1 MEEVT
6 QLGKA
11 LYNVRKAHRLLHDYQ
26 TRMLDLA
33 YFIKTKLG
41 MPKFTGKKHFSN
53 PISSSSQSDKN
64 IWRDMWA
71 WNFLYSY
78 VFEYYLGVKDVNNK
92 KYAISLI
99 QYSDT
104 GYFDSQNVSS
114 NLPDSFTAEEHCS
127 SKLLIVLEEI
137 DKDGKWNWGDGSSIE
152 SIVLNKEY
160 GCSSHEKTTLQLPD
174 GGVQIIYSVP
184 LENMGNEMSVLKELQ
199 AFVDYCNNEGLM
211 AFQGLNL
218 VAQSE

>member
-41 MPKFTGKKHFSN
+41 MPNFTGKKHFSN
-53 PISSSSQSDKN
+53 PISSQSDKN

-78 VFEYYLGVKDVNNK
+78 VFEYYLGVKNVNNK
-92 KYAISLI
+92 KYAVSLI

-160 GCSSHEKTTLQLPD
+160 GCSSHEKTTLRKLPN

-218 VAQSE
+218 AAQSE

>member
-33 YFIKTKLG
+33 YFIKTKLD
-41 MPKFTGKKHFSN
+41 MPTFTGKKHFSKT
-53 PISSSSQSDKN
+53 ISSQSDKN

-71 WNFLYSY
+71 WDFLYSY
-78 VFEYYLGVKDVNNK
+78 VFEYYLGEKNVNNK

-104 GYFDSQNVSS
+104 GYFDSQNVIR

-152 SIVLNKEY
+152 PIVLNKEY
-160 GCSSHEKTTLQLPD
+160 GCSSHEKTTLRELPN
-174 GGVQIIYSVP
+174 GGVQIIYSIP

>member
-41 MPKFTGKKHFSN
+41 MPNFKGKKHFSA
-53 PISSSSQSDKN
+53 PISSQSDKN

-71 WNFLYSY
+71 WDFLYSY
-78 VFEYYLGVKDVNNK
+78 VFEYYLGEKNVNNK
-92 KYAISLI
+92 KYAVSLI

-104 GYFDSQNVSS
+104 GYFDSQNVSR

-137 DKDGKWNWGDGSSIE
+137 DKDGKWNWGNGVSIE
-152 SIVLNKEY
+152 SIVLNKQY
-160 GCSSHEKTTLQLPD
+160 GCSSHEKTTLREELPN
-174 GGVQIIYSVP
+174 GGVQIIYSIP

-211 AFQGLNL
+211 AFEGLNL